1 MGEVNQTAGAVPG
14 INFVCDI
21 CSATIRQGEER
32 FVNGQRVCPGC
43 AADPKTAATAA
54 ALRPPDAHAPEEGG
68 ARDVQAGV
76 VGTLGA
82 LLGGAVWA
90 VIVVLTDYEIGYLA
104 VLVGFLAGLGVKFG
118 AGGGHGVRLQWIA
131 IAATIFGLIATK
143 YFIFA
148 HFFSSAAEAGGVSL
162 GYFSGETLSAF
173 PTMFGEMLSLFDAL
187 WVFLAASTAWRIP
200 ATPPAPGAEAPPAT

>member
-1 MGEVNQTAGAVPG
+1 MGEVNQAVGAAQG
-14 INFVCDI
+14 IKFVCDI

-32 FVNGQRVCPGC
+32 FVNGRRVCAEC
-43 AADPKTAATAA
+43 AADPKNAAAAA
-54 ALRPPDAHAPEEGG
+54 ALRPPDAHAPEDGG
-68 ARDVQAGV
+68 AREVQAGV

-118 AGGGHGVRLQWIA
+118 AGGGHGIRLQWIA

-148 HFFSSAAEAGGVSL
+148 HFFTSAAVGEGVSL
-162 GYFSGETLSAF
+162 GYFSGVTLSAF
-173 PTMFGEMLSLFDAL
+173 PSMLGEMLSLFDAL
-187 WVFLAASTAWRIP
+187 WVFLAA
-200 ATPPAPGAEAPPAT
+200 